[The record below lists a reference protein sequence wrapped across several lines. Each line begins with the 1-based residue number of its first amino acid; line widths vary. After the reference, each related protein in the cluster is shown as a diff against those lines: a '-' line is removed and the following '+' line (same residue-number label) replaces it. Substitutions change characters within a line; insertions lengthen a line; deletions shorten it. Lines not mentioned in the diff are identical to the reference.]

1 LIRDL
6 RRSLLCVIVP
16 VLALGACSSS
26 TNSPAVGS
34 QGGDEPDA
42 AVDTASD
49 GAASPSDGASSARDG
64 AAGAV
69 DAAANGGAAGKAGAD
84 SFCSALCNHEQRCAA
99 TLDAAPAGLAD
110 CMTNC
115 ESANE
120 ASTANPATELLRAD
134 YLSDLGG
141 CIASSSCS
149 DALQTSESTC
159 AASVVSGG
167 GGARALVPTQAV
179 ASFCH
184 ELETS
189 PCVAADSGA
198 RDCVTEFM
206 PYSDGALN
214 AAIACFSESSCSAIA
229 SCYGAAFTQM

>member
-1 LIRDL
+1 MIRDL
-6 RRSLLCVIVP
+6 DRSLLRVIVP
-16 VLALGACSSS
+16 LLALGACSSS
-26 TNSPAVGS
+26 TNSPAGGS
-34 QGGDEPDA
+34 QGGDEPDG

-49 GAASPSDGASSARDG
+49 GAASADAASSASDG

-69 DAAANGGAAGKAGAD
+69 DAAANGGAAGKSGAD
-84 SFCSALCNHEQRCAA
+84 AFCSALCNHEQRCAA

-110 CMTNC
+110 CATNC

-120 ASTANPATELLRAD
+120 APTANPATELLRAD
-134 YLSDLGG
+134 YVSDLGG

-159 AASVVSGG
+159 AASIVS
-167 GGARALVPTQAV
+167 GARALVPTQAV

-198 RDCVTEFM
+198 RDCVTAFM

-214 AAIACFSESSCSAIA
+214 AAIACFSQSSCSAIA